1 MMIERNL
8 PTTKE
13 STRTLTTGNNVTL
26 VTFYLGDYLFGIRAE
41 KVMEINRDLDITP
54 VPHAADY
61 ILGIMNLR
69 GQIITVIDLS
79 KKIKTKLLVQPRLN
93 LILRHQDEV
102 AAFLIEKIDDILEVP
117 LNKLEEPPEKIEGI
131 NKEFVE
137 NVYQLPDKLLIILN
151 VNKIFD
157 H

>member
-1 MMIERNL
+1 MIERNL

>member
-1 MMIERNL
+1 MMIERKM
-8 PTTKE
+8 PATRE
-13 STRTLTTGNNVTL
+13 STRALTTGNNVTL
-26 VTFYLGDYLFGIRAE
+26 VTFYLGDYLFGINAE

-54 VPHAADY
+54 VPHAAEY

-79 KKIKTKLLVQPRLN
+79 KKIKTKLSVQPRLN

-102 AAFLIEKIDDILEVP
+102 AAFLIEKIHDILEVP

-137 NVYQLPDKLLIILN
+137 SVYQLPDKLLIILN